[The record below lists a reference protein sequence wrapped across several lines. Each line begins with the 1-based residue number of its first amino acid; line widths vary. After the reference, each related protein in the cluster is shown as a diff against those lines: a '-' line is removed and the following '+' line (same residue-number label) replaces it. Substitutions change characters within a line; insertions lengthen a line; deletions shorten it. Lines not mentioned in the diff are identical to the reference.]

1 MANRLQFVPYTP
13 AHAKAWFDLNEA
25 WISENFT
32 MEDSDYASLRDPQG
46 YFLDQDGHILIA
58 EYDGEPV
65 GTGGL
70 LKMEHSTYD
79 YELAK
84 MCISPKVQG
93 RGFGLLLGQALL
105 HLAKELGAT
114 SVYLESNDKLAS
126 ALRLYQKLGFE
137 DVDGRNSP
145 YARCNV
151 KMAIAL

>member
-1 MANRLQFVPYTP
+1 MASRLQFVSYTP

-32 MEDSDYASLRDPQG
+32 MEESDYAALRDPQG
-46 YFLDQDGHILIA
+46 YFLDRGGHILIA

-70 LKMEHSTYD
+70 LKIEHGPFD

-93 RGFGLLLGQALL
+93 KGFGLLLGQALL
-105 HLAKELGAT
+105 GLAKDLGAVT
-114 SVYLESNDKLAS
+114 VYLESNDKLTP
-126 ALRLYQKLGFE
+126 ALRLYQRLGFK
-137 DVDGRNSP
+137 DVDGTESP

-151 KMAIAL
+151 KMAITF